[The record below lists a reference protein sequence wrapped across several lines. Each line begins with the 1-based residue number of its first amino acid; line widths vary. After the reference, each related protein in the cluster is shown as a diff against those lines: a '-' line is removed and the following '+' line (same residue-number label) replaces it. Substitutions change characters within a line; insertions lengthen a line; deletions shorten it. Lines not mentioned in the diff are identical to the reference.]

1 MADYDYGNARLRV
14 MKSRFLTKKELGT
27 LIETGSIQGLIAALT
42 KTNYRKSIESALA
55 RTSGMECIAEALRA
69 DLISTLGKLCSF
81 YRERSGKM
89 VAILLRAYDI
99 ANLKAILRG
108 LANNASPGEILATVL
123 PVGDLRFDILNELA
137 GTSSPRSA
145 IDLLATMGLPIS
157 QPLIHLRTEYPGAEV
172 FQMELALEQWHYKEA
187 RQYLRDEV
195 LTNGLLLSA
204 LNLDAD
210 LSNILTVLRFANFPA
225 ERKGLKE
232 RLGTESLEVLLCG
245 PGKLAFG
252 LLVEAG
258 SQDNVESAVEVLFD
272 TPYRSPLQD
281 GLTAFKSNGR
291 LSEFEKYLKRYRR
304 KWASSLITRDP
315 LGIGVVIGYMALKI
329 HEVSNIRWIA
339 QGINLGL
346 KPDAIRCEVEFV
358 E

>member
-81 YRERSGKM
+81 YRERSGMM
-89 VAILLRAYDI
+89 VAILLRSYDVG
-99 ANLKAILRG
+99 NLKAILRG

-123 PVGDLRFDILNELA
+123 PIGELRSDILDELA
-137 GTSSPRSA
+137 STSSPRSA
-145 IDLLATMGLPIS
+145 IDLVATMGLPIA
-157 QPLIHLRTEYPGAEV
+157 QPLIRLRTEYPGAEV
-172 FQMELALEQWHYKEA
+172 FQMELALEQWRYKEA
-187 RQYLRDEV
+187 QGYLRDEA
-195 LTNGLLLSA
+195 LTNGLLFSA

-225 ERKGLKE
+225 ERKQLGE
-232 RLGTESLEVLLCG
+232 RLGTESVEVLLCG
-245 PGKLAFG
+245 PGKVAFG
-252 LLVEAG
+252 LLIEAG
-258 SQDNVESAVEVLFD
+258 SQDDVESATEILSY
-272 TPYRSPLQD
+272 TPYRFPLQD
-281 GLTAFKSNGR
+281 GLAAFKSNGR
-291 LSEFEKYLKRYRR
+291 LSEFEKHLKRYRLR
-304 KWASSLITRDP
+304 WASSLITKDP
-315 LGIGVVIGYMALKI
+315 LGMGVVIGYVALKI
-329 HEVSNIRWIA
+329 NEVSNIRWIA

-358 E
+358 D

>member
-1 MADYDYGNARLRV
+1 MAEYDYGNARVRA
-14 MKSRFLTKKELGT
+14 MKSRFLTKKELET

-55 RTSGMECIAEALRA
+55 RTSGMECIAEALRT
-69 DLISTLGKLCSF
+69 DLISTLGRLSSF

-89 VAILLRAYDI
+89 VAILLRSYDV

-123 PVGDLRFDILNELA
+123 PIGDLRPDILNKLA
-137 GTSSPRSA
+137 STSSPRSA
-145 IDLLATMGLPIS
+145 IDLLATMGLQIS
-157 QPLIHLRTEYPGAEV
+157 QPLIHLRIEYPGAEV
-172 FQMELALEQWHYKEA
+172 FQMELALERWLYREA
-187 RQYLRDEV
+187 QGYLRDEAPA
-195 LTNGLLLSA
+195 NSLLLSA

-225 ERKGLKE
+225 ERKQIGE
-232 RLGTESLEVLLCG
+232 RLGTESVEALFCG

-252 LLVEAG
+252 LLAKAG
-258 SQDNVESAVEVLFD
+258 SQDDVETAVEVLSD

-281 GLTAFKSNGR
+281 GLTAFRSNGR
-291 LSEFEKYLKRYRR
+291 LSEFERYLKRFRR
-304 KWASSLITRDP
+304 QWASSLITKDP
-315 LGIGVVIGYMALKI
+315 LGIGVVIGYVALKI
-329 HEVSNIRWIA
+329 NEISNIRWIA